1 MLQELVE
8 EEEEQ
13 EVVDMEEEEEQEVV
27 DVPKLLQP
35 TLLAGLYS
43 CRFLRLGLGQLLP
56 RKLKAAHMHSPPFNW

>member
-1 MLQELVE
+1 MLQELVDMGE
-8 EEEEQ
+8 E
-13 EVVDMEEEEEQEVV
+13 EEEEEQEVV